1 MENFTMPT
9 TAHPVTIEQTSI
21 DYANNSIPA
30 IILRPDNPRGVAAI
44 IHSYGGS
51 KDEMLGLGLRVA
63 ADDLMVCIVDLRGH
77 GQNKTPLN
85 SDISDDITSVISYC
99 RSFGKVTAIGHSL
112 GGRLALLSDAD
123 YKIAISPSL
132 DKKYSENTR
141 NILKMMRSY
150 RVHPPDID
158 VLFDIQDML
167 PVWEPKPNFED
178 TLFIYGE
185 RDVEEIVKGCATLH
199 EKGVK
204 TFKIPSALH
213 PDIFLLE
220 ETFSIISH
228 QIKEWYKTNEYPA

>member
-1 MENFTMPT
+1 METKD
-9 TAHPVTIEQTSI
+9 HLISIEQTSI
-21 DYANNSIPA
+21 KSTNNSIPA
-30 IILRPDNPRGVAAI
+30 LMLRPERPCGVAVI
-44 IHSYGGS
+44 FHSYGGS
-51 KDEMLGLGLRVA
+51 KEEMLGLGFRIAVN
-63 ADDLMVCIVDLRGH
+63 DLITCIVDLRGH
-77 GQNKTPLN
+77 GQNKTQLN
-85 SDISDDITSVISYC
+85 TTISEDVDSTISYC
-99 RSFGKVTAIGHSL
+99 RTFGKVTAIGHSL
-112 GGRLALLSDAD
+112 GGRLALLSDAE

-132 DKKYSENTR
+132 DKKYSEKTR

-150 RVHPPDID
+150 RVHPQDID

-167 PVWEPKPNFED
+167 PIWEPKPDSED
-178 TLFIYGE
+178 TVLIYGE

-228 QIKEWYKTNEYPA
+228 QIKEWYKKSE